1 MEKLEINCP
10 VCNKS
15 GLPDYKIVPTICP
28 QCNSDLKG
36 FLLVERALKEK
47 RMTFIKGIFI
57 MISISIVIMV
67 ALFFIQPNDRK
78 SRIPDVNKN
87 IDSVAIL
94 KDSLFNLQKKTS
106 VEPEKVMFH
115 YVVKKGDNLSKIAY
129 SFYNDWAMY
138 KQIILDNNIKD
149 DAILMPNDT
158 LIINL
163 KIK

>member
-1 MEKLEINCP
+1 MTETNCP
-10 VCNKS
+10 ICNKS
-15 GLPDYKIVPTICP
+15 GLPNYKIIPTICP

-47 RMTFIKGIFI
+47 RMTFNKGILI
-57 MISISIVIMV
+57 TVSIFIVIMIV
-67 ALFFIQPNDRK
+67 LYSIQPHDKK
-78 SRIPDVNKN
+78 SQIPDVNQN
-87 IDSVAIL
+87 IDSVTIL
-94 KDSLFNLQKKTS
+94 KDSLLKLQKKTS
-106 VEPEKVMFH
+106 VEPEKVMFR

-138 KQIILDNNIKD
+138 KQIMLDNNIKD